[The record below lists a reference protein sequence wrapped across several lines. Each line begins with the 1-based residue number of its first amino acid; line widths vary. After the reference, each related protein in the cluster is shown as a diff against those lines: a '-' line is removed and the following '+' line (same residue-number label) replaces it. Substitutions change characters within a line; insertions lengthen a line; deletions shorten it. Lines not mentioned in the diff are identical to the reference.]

1 MWEAYLPRTLPHAQL
16 KFRLHY
22 APKIPISSRVQ
33 PVSPTGIDRMG
44 YYLGSFLEISALRTD
59 CNDLEPRPLVVNS
72 RRRVTKCILEFTK
85 RLFHKISTTGPR

>member
-16 KFRLHY
+16 KCRLHY

-44 YYLGSFLEISALRTD
+44 YYLGPVVEIL
-59 CNDLEPRPLVVNS
+59 
-72 RRRVTKCILEFTK
+72 
-85 RLFHKISTTGPR
+85 